1 MTRMRLTLDR
11 LEALA
16 AQLSDNDL
24 SIVATLS
31 KLRLATAIQLE
42 RLHFREGSALTQ
54 ARRARRSLER
64 LTGLG
69 VLIRLDRRIGGVR
82 SGSAGF
88 VYALGVAGQRLNGG
102 RGPAGGRRIQRPWT
116 PSIPFVAHILAV
128 TELFVRLIEAER
140 EGLVELLSFAAE
152 PASWRRFVG
161 PTGSSVTI
169 KPDAHALVG
178 QGDDELHFFIEVD
191 RGTEGRAT
199 IAAKLRL
206 YQQYWAS
213 GREQHQ
219 WGVFPG
225 VLLMVPDHRRAQ
237 VITAECSRMPAH
249 TWELFQTVVWDQAVA
264 VMTGQLS

>member
-1 MTRMRLTLDR
+1 MTRVRLTVDR

-31 KLRLATAIQLE
+31 KLRLATTTQLE
-42 RLHFREGSALTQ
+42 RLHFRDGSALTQ
-54 ARRARRSLER
+54 ARRARRCLER
-64 LTGLG
+64 LTELG
-69 VLIRLDRRIGGVR
+69 VLVRLDRRVGGVR

-116 PSIPFVAHILAV
+116 PSLPFVAHILAV

-140 EGLVELLSFAAE
+140 DGLVELLSFAAE

-169 KPDAHALVG
+169 KPDGHAVMG
-178 QGDDELHFFIEVD
+178 QNDDELHFFIEVD
-191 RGTEGRAT
+191 RGTEGRST
-199 IAAKLRL
+199 IATKLRL
-206 YQQYWAS
+206 YQQYWSS
-213 GREQHQ
+213 GREQHRQ
-219 WGVFPG
+219 GVFPG
-225 VLLMVPDHRRAQ
+225 VLFVVPDQRRAA
-237 VITAECSRMPAH
+237 VITEECSRMPAN
-249 TWELFQTVVWDQAVA
+249 TSDLFQTVVWDQAVA
-264 VMTGQLS
+264 VMTERGF